1 MRSTWLTA
9 MCFAL
14 GEPVSHIIFAVKQ
27 TRTFSPV
34 SHKKI
39 KDKNRRPAMDHRDI
53 ASARKLSK
61 PAQVANAYV
70 VRRTLI
76 WLSRR
81 RNEKKLTCMHGT
93 WQRARSIIDRAAIAL
108 LSLDRRNRRD
118 SMKNISW
125 KLRTYWKSENYR
137 WIEK

>member
-93 WQRARSIIDRAAIAL
+93 
-108 LSLDRRNRRD
+108 
-118 SMKNISW
+118 
-125 KLRTYWKSENYR
+125 
-137 WIEK
+137 